1 MGNNPSKKSGKE
13 RPKSL
18 PSRLE
23 LPDNDFST
31 NTASS
36 VSSILINS
44 QNSYNR
50 NNQQQQQQAQQSALS
65 QLNPNYPTGRK
76 GSPPPGATSNGPEM
90 ESPEDGNAADNDVD
104 SNQLT
109 VNSINQLTVSS
120 MISINGK
127 TMDIDD
133 YIHRLLE
140 AGYAPKVSKQLC
152 LKNAEVTAICRAAM
166 DVFLSQ
172 PVSVTHYVCFFT
184 SNHSVLCYDFVAVKT
199 CIACVFLF
207 LLTKE
212 ISSRLVFDR
221 INSSCQDRRRCK

>member
-1 MGNNPSKKSGKE
+1 MGNNPSKKAGKE

-18 PSRLE
+18 PPRLE
-23 LPDNDFST
+23 LPDNDYST

-44 QNSYNR
+44 QSSYNR
-50 NNQQQQQQAQQSALS
+50 NSQQQQQQQQQQQSALS

-76 GSPPPGATSNGPEM
+76 GSPPPGATSDGPEM
-90 ESPEDGNAADNDVD
+90 ESPEEGNADNDVD

-152 LKNAEVTAICRAAM
+152 LKNAEVNAICRAAM

-172 PVSVTHYVCFFT
+172 PVSVTPRPTLASLSSHISIANAVMI
-184 SNHSVLCYDFVAVKT
+184 HSHSPL
-199 CIACVFLF
+199 
-207 LLTKE
+207 E
-212 ISSRLVFDR
+212 ISFSFSL
-221 INSSCQDRRRCK
+221 

>member
-1 MGNNPSKKSGKE
+1 MGNNPSKKAGKD

-18 PSRLE
+18 PARLE
-23 LPDNDFST
+23 LPDNDYST

-50 NNQQQQQQAQQSALS
+50 NNQQQQQQQQQQQSALS

-76 GSPPPGATSNGPEM
+76 GSPPPGATSGGPET
-90 ESPEDGNAADNDVD
+90 ESPDDTTTDNDVD

-133 YIHRLLE
+133 YIRRLLE
-140 AGYAPKVSKQLC
+140 AGYASKVSKQLC
-152 LKNAEVTAICRAAM
+152 LKNSEVTAICRAAM

-172 PVSVTHYVCFFT
+172 PVSSIIFT
-184 SNHSVLCYDFVAVKT
+184 P
-199 CIACVFLF
+199 
-207 LLTKE
+207 KE
-212 ISSRLVFDR
+212 PCSH
-221 INSSCQDRRRCK
+221 

>member
-1 MGNNPSKKSGKE
+1 MGNNPSKKAGKD

-18 PSRLE
+18 PARLE
-23 LPDNDFST
+23 LPDNDYST

-44 QNSYNR
+44 QNSYNNR
-50 NNQQQQQQAQQSALS
+50 NSQQQQQQSALS

-76 GSPPPGATSNGPEM
+76 GSPPPGATSGGPEL
-90 ESPEDGNAADNDVD
+90 ESPDDTTADNDVD
-104 SNQLT
+104 SSQLT

-133 YIHRLLE
+133 YIRRLLE

-152 LKNAEVTAICRAAM
+152 LKNSEVTAICRAAM

-172 PVSVTHYVCFFT
+172 PVSWPY
-184 SNHSVLCYDFVAVKT
+184 N
-199 CIACVFLF
+199 
-207 LLTKE
+207 LTK
-212 ISSRLVFDR
+212 RLKLGFCPLAIVQER
-221 INSSCQDRRRCK
+221 